1 MIVIGRKPKDITGK
15 RYGRLTA
22 KERTNRKSGNCYIWL
37 CCCDCGKTI
46 ETPVNRLE
54 HGDIKSCGCLL
65 HEYIDIT
72 GEIYGE
78 LKVVSYHGNK
88 HRKSLWNC
96 LCVCGNKCI
105 VSYGDLVSGNTQSCG
120 CKKSET
126 MRSMYVAKTNVSKLL
141 NPKLRTTNTSGVTG
155 VSYNKS
161 RNRWEAEITFQGKRY
176 RLGRYKEK
184 EEAVKARRRAEEE
197 LHGEFIKWYK
207 HCKKGLDN
215 NEQ

>member
-1 MIVIGRKPKDITGK
+1 
-15 RYGRLTA
+15 
-22 KERTNRKSGNCYIWL
+22 
-37 CCCDCGKTI
+37 
-46 ETPVNRLE
+46 
-54 HGDIKSCGCLL
+54 
-65 HEYIDIT
+65 
-72 GEIYGE
+72 
-78 LKVVSYHGNK
+78 
-88 HRKSLWNC
+88 
-96 LCVCGNKCI
+96 
-105 VSYGDLVSGNTQSCG
+105 
-120 CKKSET
+120 

-197 LHGEFIKWYK
+197 LHGKFIKWYK